1 LFEISCFRAYDP
13 ADLPNDWA
21 GPGMYKRVNALKKI
35 DPQLRTLL
43 SFGGWSFGTRLF
55 KAMSASQATRR
66 TFINSVI
73 DFTRKH
79 EFDGIDIDW

>member
-1 LFEISCFRAYDP
+1 
-13 ADLPNDWA
+13 
-21 GPGMYKRVNALKKI
+21 MYKRVNALKRI

-55 KAMSASQATRR
+55 RAMSTSHATRR
-66 TFINSVI
+66 TFINSAI
-73 DFTRKH
+73 DFVRRY